1 MKLVSRKIGVK
12 LFDTILSKEIT
23 PELYFDF
30 CENKSLLTDSQNRIL
45 NSRPMSMDE
54 FRILFS
60 SIKQKNQQ

>member
-23 PELYFDF
+23 PKLYFDF

-60 SIKQKNQQ
+60 SIKQKKQQ